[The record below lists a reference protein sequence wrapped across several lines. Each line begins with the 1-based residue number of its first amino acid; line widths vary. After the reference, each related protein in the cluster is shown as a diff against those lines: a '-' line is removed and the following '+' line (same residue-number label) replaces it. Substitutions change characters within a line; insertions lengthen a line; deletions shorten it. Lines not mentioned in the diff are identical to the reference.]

1 MNKLVLRDH
10 LFSNNG
16 TASDV
21 CIQNNSSPIISV
33 DWDYSQLITVDD
45 VKIWEEL
52 YAEPYNIGVYSS
64 WNPYIEFYLLVYFDF
79 VDSRR
84 FKTFYGPQS
93 HYDLKSYLDQCG
105 IILPINSINL

>member
-21 CIQNNSSPIISV
+21 CIQNNSPPIISD
-33 DWDYSQLITVDD
+33 DWDYSQPMSISD

-52 YAEPYNIGVYSS
+52 YVEPYNIGLYSS
-64 WNPYIEFYLLVYFDF
+64 WNPYVEFYLIVYYDF
-79 VDSRR
+79 VDDKR
-84 FKTFYGPQS
+84 FKTFYGLDS
-93 HYDLKSYLDQCG
+93 HTDLKRYLDQCE